1 MERNTSSES
10 ATTLYP
16 SYPNTP
22 LAFEDTRGSLLDAEK
37 APASPPADQED
48 SECPDGGLKAWLCI
62 VGIASGLCATFG
74 FVNSWGV
81 FQAFYEE
88 FILRD
93 RSPSDIAWIGSIQYA
108 CVFMPGLAFGR
119 LFDMGYLRLPVGLAS
134 ILLFTCTMLIP
145 ECKEFW
151 HFLLCQGFGIGLAS
165 GVIFTAALGTG
176 PHWFRKKL
184 GLAMACVAGGSSI
197 GGAIFPII
205 LRKLIE
211 RQSFGWTL
219 RITGF
224 IMAAFLILL
233 NLRSVELTGMFSKTI
248 ARRLP
253 PKKDLGPFLNL
264 SMFKSPAYSVYAFSL
279 FVGFLG
285 IYTAL
290 TYLSLSGITEGVDP
304 DLSFYLTSIAN
315 GCSLIGRLGGGL
327 LADRFGPLNILIPG
341 TLIAAAATYAWPF
354 ATTKGS
360 LVAIAVIYGASSG
373 VYISLNPLPI
383 TRMSKLQEVGTN
395 VGMAFSIMSCGAL
408 AGPPIAGAILD
419 HTGSFKNVGYYA
431 GTCLMASIALFFVAR
446 QLILGGFKGRA

>member
-1 MERNTSSES
+1 MSSES
-10 ATTLYP
+10 ATTLHP
-16 SYPNTP
+16 SNPSTP
-22 LAFEDTRGSLLDAEK
+22 LPFEEKRGSFLDVEK
-37 APASPPADQED
+37 APASPPVDEGD

-62 VGIASGLCATFG
+62 FGIACGLCATFG

-81 FQAFYEE
+81 FQAYYEE
-88 FILRD
+88 LTLRN

-119 LFDMGYLRLPVGLAS
+119 LFDMGYLRLPVGAAS
-134 ILLFTCTMLIP
+134 ALLVACTMLIP

-165 GVIFTAALGTG
+165 GVIFTAAAGTA
-176 PHWFRKKL
+176 PHWFSKKL
-184 GLAMACVAGGSSI
+184 GLALACVAGGSSI
-197 GGAIFPII
+197 GGTIFPII
-205 LRKLIE
+205 LRNLIE

-224 IMAAFLILL
+224 ILAGFLLML
-233 NLRSVELTGMFSKTI
+233 NLTI
-248 ARRLP
+248 SRRLP

-264 SMFKSPAYSVYAFSL
+264 SMFKSPAYTVYTLSL

-285 IYTAL
+285 IYSAL
-290 TYLSLSGITEGVDP
+290 TYISLSGITEGVDP
-304 DLSFYLTSIAN
+304 NLSFYLTSIAN

-327 LADRFGPLNILIPG
+327 LADRFGPVNILIPG
-341 TLIAAAATYAWPF
+341 TLIAAVTTYAWPF

-373 VYISLNPLPI
+373 VYVSINPLPI
-383 TRMSKLQEVGTN
+383 TRMSKVQEVGTN
-395 VGMAFSIMSCGAL
+395 VGMAFSVMSCGAL

-431 GTCLMASIALFFVAR
+431 GTCLVASVALFFVAR
-446 QLILGGFKGRA
+446 QLILGGFKGHA